1 MNEKLI
7 KAWINAKTRNFKIQ
21 TIDIS
26 KPIGRDFRVNVYEKI
41 GTGIVSGTQITESYF
56 IRIVD
61 NVVTDITKTG

>member
-7 KAWINAKTRNFKIQ
+7 KAWIEAKPRNFKIQ
-21 TIDIS
+21 SIDIS